1 MPQYCLLQLRGK
13 AKDLVFNLS
22 CTFVLT
28 AILTCYFVIN
38 LVKSVALTLSW
49 GKLYIYN
56 IYMYVYIYIYIYIF
70 IYMVFTTKEVF
81 FEVVN
86 LEQHT

>member
-38 LVKSVALTLSW
+38 LVKSVALTLSL

-56 IYMYVYIYIYIYIF
+56 IYMYLYIYIYIYILK
-70 IYMVFTTKEVF
+70 TLKT
-81 FEVVN
+81 FENFNSFVYAIN
-86 LEQHT
+86 

>member
-38 LVKSVALTLSW
+38 LVKSVALTLSL

-56 IYMYVYIYIYIYIF
+56 I
-70 IYMVFTTKEVF
+70 
-81 FEVVN
+81 
-86 LEQHT
+86 